1 MLVCKFLIKSKHRI
15 MKTLIKSIFIVL
27 TLVALIPN
35 VYSSEVDNVRAVET
49 NDSIQSKQSEQ
60 VIVQDTSK
68 VYTCSMHPEVIS
80 NKPDNCPKCG
90 MELVVQTSVSN
101 SHKHKMGMMGMMH
114 GGNQHSH
121 TYMDVCCRWCNDGYH
136 DFMIFENTRL

>member
-49 NDSIQSKQSEQ
+49 NDSIQANQNAQAS
-60 VIVQDTSK
+60 VQDIAK
-68 VYTCSMHPEVIS
+68 VYICSMHPEVIS
-80 NKPDNCPKCG
+80 DKPGKCPKCG
-90 MELVVQTSVSN
+90 MELILQNSQTGN
-101 SHKHKMGMMGMMH
+101 HKMGMMGMMH
-114 GGNQHSH
+114 GGNHH
-121 TYMDVCCRWCNDGYH
+121 PHPLLYVAGGAL
-136 DFMIFENTRL
+136 MIAMMVIMIL